1 MIEKTVTTAF
11 GAITL
16 RRPTEREVLAKIQK
30 RMNIETGKY
39 PVDALDDGDEEV
51 LDCVTAPDRAQVEE
65 WLEDAPL
72 LMKPLEDAFDE
83 LAGGGEAVLPADRG
97 ELPPEVLEKQRRV
110 IAVRHGGQLLGLT
123 RIGRVEFKLIKRNR
137 DYMTGVAQL
146 GRGHLVHGTIDATT
160 WPSLAAQLGTHLLQ
174 LASKAVEGDVGKSP
188 SSSAATPPPKS

>member
-1 MIEKTVTTAF
+1 MKQIETAF
-11 GAITL
+11 GPVTM
-16 RRPTEREVLAKIQK
+16 RKPTEKEVLAKMQK
-30 RMNIETGKY
+30 RLNVETGRY
-39 PVDALDDGDEEV
+39 PIDALDDGDEEV

-65 WLEDAPL
+65 WLEDAPRL
-72 LMKPLEDAFDE
+72 IEPLEAAFDE
-83 LAGGGEAVLPADRG
+83 LAGGAENVVPADRG
-97 ELPPEVLEKQRRV
+97 ELPPEVLAKQRRV

>member
-1 MIEKTVTTAF
+1 MKQIETAF
-11 GAITL
+11 GPVTM
-16 RRPTEREVLAKIQK
+16 RKPTEKEVLAKMQK
-30 RMNIETGKY
+30 RLNVETGRY
-39 PVDALDDGDEEV
+39 PIDALDDGDEEV

-65 WLEDAPL
+65 WLEDAPRL
-72 LMKPLEDAFDE
+72 IEPLEAAFDE
-83 LAGGGEAVLPADRG
+83 LAGGAENVVPADRG